1 MRLCLGSSLLL
12 PRKPMNIKQI
22 LIKAGVKNLREF
34 GYEFC
39 NADNIMTDE
48 VYSQFFLSML
58 NDNRGLGVDREID
71 ELVQEIKQS
80 ANQ

>member
-1 MRLCLGSSLLL
+1 
-12 PRKPMNIKQI
+12 MNIKQI